1 MISALGRWSSNEMPE
16 WALEQD
22 PVFFFFFKR
31 EISDLTQYHVFL
43 TEQFSAAERLGQ
55 RAGSVGKG
63 AYCQG

>member
-1 MISALGRWSSNEMPE
+1 MPE